1 MAIRLTT
8 DLPAETLKTRRECQ
22 DIRKWMKQ
30 GKKNKTKQNP
40 TTKLSL
46 PSEDLI
52 QSDGEIKNFIDNQ
65 QVREL
70 STTKPALQQML
81 KELL

>member
-30 GKKNKTKQNP
+30 GKKKKQKNP